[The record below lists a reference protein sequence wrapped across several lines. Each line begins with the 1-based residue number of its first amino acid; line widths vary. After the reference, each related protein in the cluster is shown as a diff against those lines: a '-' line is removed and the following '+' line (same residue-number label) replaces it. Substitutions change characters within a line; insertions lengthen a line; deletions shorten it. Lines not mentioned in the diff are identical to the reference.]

1 MSETLDTRRRKR
13 IVEHVVSGFNSGQ
26 HAADFGRAVNKMVTK
41 KVGKQKFQT
50 SIAAPNTK
58 MAITE
63 RWVGPTILK
72 TIFLD
77 LKDQQVAIF
86 ITEGMRRTIRENN
99 LKLEQEIVREKPQPQ
114 SISVRSIPIS
124 TKIQRIG

>member
-13 IVEHVVSGFNSGQ
+13 IVEHIISGFNSGQ
-26 HAADFGRAVNKMVTK
+26 EAADFGRAVNKMVTK
-41 KVGKQKFQT
+41 RIGKHKFQT

-58 MAITE
+58 IAITE
-63 RWVGPTILK
+63 RWRGPTILK
-72 TIFLD
+72 TIYLD
-77 LKDQQVAIF
+77 IPDQNTAMF

-114 SISVRSIPIS
+114 FIQAAYIPKT
-124 TKIQRIG
+124 TKMGKF